1 VLLSA
6 SAVSGSLVKSAEWR
20 QGGPLRSLC
29 AVLTVRAGSSRERS
43 DALKVWRSANEA
55 RGLAPTSARIA
66 RVEQKLAE
74 PTAYLVVACDDE
86 GVVGMALA
94 EPYRAQDGCGP
105 VMTDRGHVSMVF
117 VAPKRWGCGIGREL
131 LDALHRAM
139 RERGYNAASLW
150 TRASNGHAR
159 RLYEG
164 RGYQLTADVKQLPGG
179 DEIVRYEIAL
189 SGSPGQSMPH
199 EPAGL

>member
-1 VLLSA
+1 
-6 SAVSGSLVKSAEWR
+6 
-20 QGGPLRSLC
+20 
-29 AVLTVRAGSSRERS
+29 
-43 DALKVWRSANEA
+43 
-55 RGLAPTSARIA
+55 
-66 RVEQKLAE
+66 
-74 PTAYLVVACDDE
+74 
-86 GVVGMALA
+86 MALA